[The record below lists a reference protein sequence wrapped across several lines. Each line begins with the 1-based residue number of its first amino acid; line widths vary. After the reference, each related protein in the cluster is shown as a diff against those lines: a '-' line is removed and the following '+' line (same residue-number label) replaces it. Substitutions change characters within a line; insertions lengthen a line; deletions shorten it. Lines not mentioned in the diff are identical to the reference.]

1 MTARSRSMLRGA
13 FAALAASVVVLAA
26 SAVPAGAQG
35 SAPSKPVVVIT
46 PEVQKYLPRVTP
58 EAAIRTAERTSQVRS
73 QRARHSA
80 LRLDVQIYRDSH
92 NWSLGYFSG
101 ATKVADVT
109 IDGNSGKVI
118 GAWQG
123 IKAGWPM
130 ARGAHNY
137 FGAVFQSWYVWI
149 PLCLLFVV
157 PFFDPRRPFRLLH
170 LDLLVLVAGFG
181 ASHFFFNKG
190 EIGTSVPLV
199 YPVLAYLLV
208 RLLVAGF
215 RPRRTGERLT
225 RFPAAYFVIAIIALV
240 GLRIGL
246 DVTSS
251 NVGDVGYGS
260 TIGAYRIQHSEPLYK
275 DSGAVDHHLDT
286 YGPVNY
292 LAYYP
297 FVRVFPPSREEAGSL
312 GDYKLPAAH
321 AGAIFYDLLTLLGL
335 FLLGGA
341 LRPGRSGR
349 MLGLALAYAWVSY
362 PYTLFSL
369 MSNTNDMVIS
379 ALLVFSL
386 VAIASARGRG
396 LLLALASAAKF
407 APLALAPLFA
417 SGRGEARGRSWLS
430 FGVVFALVSA
440 AFVLPFVPK
449 EGFGVVWD
457 QTIGFQLG
465 RSSPFSIWGQNPSLG
480 TLLTLVKL
488 GAAALAV
495 AVAFVPRRRSAAQV
509 AALGAAVL
517 IATQLTAIH
526 WFYFYIV
533 WFTPFA
539 LAALFSEYGTGR
551 DREPRPEP
559 ATVEIAPLSEP
570 QRALAGVSP

>member
-1 MTARSRSMLRGA
+1 MTAGSRSRLRGA
-13 FAALAASVVVLAA
+13 FAALAAFAMLALA
-26 SAVPAGAQG
+26 AVPAPAAAQAST
-35 SAPSKPVVVIT
+35 SAKPTVVIT
-46 PEVQKYLPRVTP
+46 PEAQKYLPRVTP
-58 EAAIRTAERTSQVRS
+58 EAAIRVAERTPQVRS
-73 QRARHSA
+73 QRARHSD
-80 LRLDVQIYRDSH
+80 LRLDIQIYRDSR
-92 NWSLGYFSG
+92 NWGLGYFSG
-101 ATKVADVT
+101 ETKVVDVT
-109 IDGNSGKVI
+109 IDGDTGRVI

-123 IKAGWPM
+123 IKAAWPM
-130 ARGAHNY
+130 ARGTHDY
-137 FGAVFQSWYVWI
+137 FGSVFQSWYVWI
-149 PLCLLFVV
+149 PLCLLFVC

-199 YPVLAYLLV
+199 YPVLAYLLA
-208 RLLVAGF
+208 RLLIAGF

-225 RFPAAYFVIAIIALV
+225 RFPAAYFVVAIIALV

-297 FVRVFPPSREEAGSL
+297 FVRVFPPSRAEAGSL

-321 AGAIFYDLLTLLGL
+321 AGAIFYDLLTVLGL
-335 FLLGGA
+335 FLLGGV

-362 PYTLFSL
+362 PYTLFAL
-369 MSNTNDMVIS
+369 MSNTNDLVIS

-417 SGRGEARGRSWLS
+417 TGRGEARGRSWFS
-430 FGVVFALVSA
+430 FGAVFALVSA
-440 AFVLPFVPK
+440 AFVLPFIPK
-449 EGFGVVWD
+449 EGLGVVWN

-465 RSSPFSIWGQNPSLG
+465 RSSPFSVWGQNPSFDV
-480 TLLTLVKL
+480 LLTLVKL
-488 GAAALAV
+488 GAGALAL
-495 AVAFVPRRRSAAQV
+495 AVAFVPRRRSTAQV
-509 AALGAAVL
+509 AALAAAVL

-539 LAALFSEYGTGR
+539 LAALFCEYGTGR
-551 DREPRPEP
+551 DREPRPLP
-559 ATVEIAPLSEP
+559 ATVEIPPLSEP
-570 QRALAGVSP
+570 QRQLAGVS